1 MLLPTWGWIDDN
13 SDGEDD
19 EAAVTA
25 QPGPAARLALAGDAP
40 ARRATRRGAHSPAQR
55 PERGQAH
62 PDPVFPLD
70 EAGIED
76 LAVTSSTTFAALRQ
90 VAVRHQH
97 ALERM
102 RNTRQMMFSSNFGI
116 CRFESKDD
124 QVTAVGEVY
133 TQAIDPD
140 TQLPVMVPYMVHKAP
155 LGPLTEIRP
164 NGCADLASSGRCP
177 CRESTP

>member
-1 MLLPTWGWIDDN
+1 M
-13 SDGEDD
+13 
-19 EAAVTA
+19 
-25 QPGPAARLALAGDAP
+25 
-40 ARRATRRGAHSPAQR
+40 
-55 PERGQAH
+55 
-62 PDPVFPLD
+62 FPLD

-76 LAVTSSTTFAALRQ
+76 LAGDPSTTFAALRQ

-102 RNTRQMMFSSNFGI
+102 RNTRQMMFRSNFGI

-140 TQLPVMVPYMVHKAP
+140 TQLPVMAPYMVHKAP
-155 LGPLTEIRP
+155 LGPLTEDPPERLRRFVIERVP
-164 NGCADLASSGRCP
+164 VP
-177 CRESTP
+177 EPTP